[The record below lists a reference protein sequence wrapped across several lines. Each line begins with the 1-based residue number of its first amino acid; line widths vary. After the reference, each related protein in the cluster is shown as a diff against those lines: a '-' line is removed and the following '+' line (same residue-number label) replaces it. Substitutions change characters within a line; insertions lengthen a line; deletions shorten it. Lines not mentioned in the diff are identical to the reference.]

1 MKLHEN
7 INDVNVRRIFRI
19 AIVFV
24 VLGAAV
30 HFGIWW
36 MFSYYRNV
44 DAQKDVRQTL
54 IESPPPIPPEPRLE
68 VNPTEDWQTFRRQQ
82 QDILN
87 SYGWASREQG
97 RVRIPI
103 ERAME
108 QVIGGIE
115 GRRPN

>member
-1 MKLHEN
+1 MKGHEN

-24 VLGAAV
+24 VVATAIHL
-30 HFGIWW
+30 GIWW
-36 MFSYYRNV
+36 MFSYYRRL

-68 VNPTEDWQTFRRQQ
+68 VNPTEEWQTFRRQQ

-87 SYGWASREQG
+87 SYGWTSREQG

-108 QVIGGIE
+108 NVVE
-115 GRRPN
+115 SEAGRK

>member
-1 MKLHEN
+1 MRLHEN
-7 INDVNVRRIFRI
+7 ISDVNVRRIFRI

-24 VLGAAV
+24 VIGAAI
-30 HFGIWW
+30 HLSIWR
-36 MFSYYRNV
+36 MFLYYRKT
-44 DAQKDVRQTL
+44 DAQRDVRQSL
-54 IESPPPIPPEPRLE
+54 IESPPPNPPEPRLE
-68 VNPTEDWQTFRRQQ
+68 VNPTEEWQTFRRQQ

-108 QVIGGIE
+108 QVIE
-115 GRRPN
+115 NEEKRN